1 MALLDV
7 DSILEQ
13 VILIVKDVSTQNFC
27 HKKRDSTTQD
37 TFKVSKKNN
46 SPTDLVTERDIA
58 IEREIASKLSLAF
71 PHIFF
76 LGEEGIQVP
85 TNNVSCNQNG
95 PCYYWVLDPIDG
107 TINFLH
113 GLLSH
118 SCVSLALVEV
128 PKMAGE
134 CPDPLIGIIY
144 HPTLK
149 KLYYS
154 VKGKG
159 AYLVDENESSTPQ
172 RLPLYSHMSNS
183 EKRMSDCLV
192 VTEWNLPMM
201 GYVPEY
207 KACITS
213 IMHSLIQIPVH
224 GIRSFGS
231 AAMNLTKIAEGAG
244 DIYYEIGIHSWD
256 IAAGILI
263 VKEAGGVVENITS
276 TSVDMRK
283 GTI

>member
-1 MALLDV
+1 
-7 DSILEQ
+7 
-13 VILIVKDVSTQNFC
+13 
-27 HKKRDSTTQD
+27 
-37 TFKVSKKNN
+37 
-46 SPTDLVTERDIA
+46 
-58 IEREIASKLSLAF
+58 
-71 PHIFF
+71 
-76 LGEEGIQVP
+76 
-85 TNNVSCNQNG
+85 
-95 PCYYWVLDPIDG
+95 
-107 TINFLH
+107 
-113 GLLSH
+113 
-118 SCVSLALVEV
+118 
-128 PKMAGE
+128 
-134 CPDPLIGIIY
+134 
-144 HPTLK
+144 
-149 KLYYS
+149 
-154 VKGKG
+154 
-159 AYLVDENESSTPQ
+159 
-172 RLPLYSHMSNS
+172 MSNS

-283 GTI
+283 RTIVAAAHSNLLFEFKSILSRSSASIEHEMLLKVISQLEPDIFEKK